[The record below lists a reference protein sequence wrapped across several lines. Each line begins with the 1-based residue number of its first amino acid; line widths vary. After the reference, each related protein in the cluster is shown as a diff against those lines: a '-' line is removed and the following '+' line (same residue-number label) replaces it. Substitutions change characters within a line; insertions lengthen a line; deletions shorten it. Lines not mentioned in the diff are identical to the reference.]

1 MITGAGHAEVDP
13 TVLTRTLLE
22 PAAYAK
28 LDARGKGLLVHT
40 SATFTELLI
49 QQGLVRFE
57 QYKTV
62 PGKVNFKLGMNSE
75 EVCLI
80 SVNESGVKPQ
90 DPAVPSECLVTWE
103 RVIWSGLR

>member
-1 MITGAGHAEVDP
+1 MISGAGHAEVDP

-28 LDARGKGLLVHT
+28 LDARAKGLLVHT

-57 QYKTV
+57 
-62 PGKVNFKLGMNSE
+62 
-75 EVCLI
+75 
-80 SVNESGVKPQ
+80 
-90 DPAVPSECLVTWE
+90 
-103 RVIWSGLR
+103 